1 MTLSALRLGIGL
13 LVLAGSHASFA
24 WLGWTLRDRTADLA
38 VATTR
43 AAQQEARTDAVQRA
57 HQQALAN
64 SAAGAQAESQRLAHQ
79 ARHTEQFNTLQRDIE
94 THAKTP
100 GRDRGDADAEFVRI
114 WREANAG
121 HALPR

>member
-1 MTLSALRLGIGL
+1 M
-13 LVLAGSHASFA
+13 
-24 WLGWTLRDRTADLA
+24 RDRNADLA

-43 AAQQEARTDAVQRA
+43 ATQLAARAEAAQRA

-64 SAAGAQAESQRLAHQ
+64 SAAGAQSESQRLATQ
-79 ARHTEQFNTLQRDIE
+79 AERTRQFNTLQQDIE

-100 GRDRGDADAEFVRI
+100 GHDRGDADAEFVRI

-121 HALPR
+121 RALPR

>member
-1 MTLSALRLGIGL
+1 MTPGALKLGIGL
-13 LVLAGSHASFA
+13 LVLAGSHASCA
-24 WLGWTLRDRTADLA
+24 WLGWTLRDRNADLA

-43 AAQQEARTDAVQRA
+43 TTQLAARTEAAQRA

-64 SAAGAQAESQRLAHQ
+64 SAAGAQTESQRLATQ
-79 ARHTEQFNTLQRDIE
+79 AERTRQFNTLQQDIE

-100 GRDRGDADAEFVRI
+100 GHDRGDADAEFVRI

-121 HALPR
+121 RALLR

>member
-1 MTLSALRLGIGL
+1 MTPGALKLGIGL
-13 LVLAGSHASFA
+13 LVLAGSHASCA
-24 WLGWTLRDRTADLA
+24 WLGWTLRDRSADLA

-43 AAQQEARTDAVQRA
+43 ATQLAARTEAAQRA

-64 SAAGAQAESQRLAHQ
+64 SAAGAQSESQRLATQ
-79 ARHTEQFNTLQRDIE
+79 AERTRQFNTLQQDIE

-100 GRDRGDADAEFVRI
+100 GHDRGEADAEFVRI

-121 HALPR
+121 RALPR